1 MCGRFVQVSS
11 SRAYAELFG
20 LEDTDLDLPPRYN
33 VAPSQAVLAA
43 RMDERRKTR
52 LVALRWG
59 LVPGWSK
66 GPDARY
72 SMINARAETVH
83 QKPAY
88 RAAFKYRRCL
98 IPSEGFYEWRSDE
111 GRKQPWLIHRKDGRA
126 FAMAGLWEHWQDRDG
141 NELESCTI
149 LVTEANPLVA
159 PIHDRMPVILD
170 PPDWASWLDPRNQDP
185 GPLRS
190 LLRSYPAGPL
200 AAHAVST
207 QVNRPGTEGP
217 GLVEP
222 LA

>member
-1 MCGRFVQVSS
+1 MCGRFVQASP

-20 LEDTDLDLPPRYN
+20 LADTELDLPPRYN

-43 RMDERRKTR
+43 RTEPNRKTR
-52 LVALRWG
+52 LVPLRWG

-83 QKPAY
+83 EKPAY

-98 IPSEGFYEWRSDE
+98 IPSEGFYEWRSE
-111 GRKQPWLIHRKDGRA
+111 GGRKQPWFIHRRDHLP
-126 FAMAGLWEHWQDRDG
+126 FAMAGLWEHWQDPGG

-149 LVTEANPLVA
+149 LVTEANALIA

-170 PPDWASWLDPRNQDP
+170 PSDWAAWLDPLNQNP
-185 GPLRS
+185 SALRP
-190 LLRSYPAGPL
+190 LLRSCPADEMEVY
-200 AAHAVST
+200 AVSS
-207 QVNRPGTEGP
+207 QVNRPGNEGAS
-217 GLVEP
+217 LIEP
-222 LA
+222 LG

>member
-1 MCGRFVQVSS
+1 MCGRFVQASP

-20 LEDTDLDLPPRYN
+20 LADTELDLPPRYN

-43 RMDERRKTR
+43 RMEPTHKTR
-52 LVALRWG
+52 LVPLRWG

-83 QKPAY
+83 EKPAY
-88 RAAFKYRRCL
+88 RSAFKYRRCL
-98 IPSEGFYEWRSDE
+98 IPSEGFYEWRSE
-111 GRKQPWLIHRKDGRA
+111 GGRKQPWLIHRRDRRP
-126 FAMAGLWEHWQDRDG
+126 FAMAGLWEHWQDPAG

-149 LVTEANPLVA
+149 IVTQANALIA

-170 PPDWASWLDPRNQDP
+170 PTDWATWLDPANQNP
-185 GPLRS
+185 AALGT
-190 LLRSYPAGPL
+190 LLRSYADEQM
-200 AAHAVST
+200 AAYPVST
-207 QVNRPGTEGP
+207 RVNRPANEGAA
-217 GLVEP
+217 LIEP